1 LGKTGHFRKAGIAI
15 PSNLYE
21 EDLQQLDTQIQH
33 FNPLSIIFVGDLFHS
48 FANREHEAFVSWRN
62 EYPNIN
68 MHLVKGNHDILKAS
82 DYSQMQLIIHEQQL
96 IIGGFCFV
104 HDTANTKIDE
114 TFYYISGHFHPG
126 IQMKGL
132 GKQSLKFSCFYF
144 GESIGILPAFGKFTG
159 LAIVEPTDK
168 DTVFAIVN
176 QQVIKVHG

>member
-1 LGKTGHFRKAGIAI
+1 
-15 PSNLYE
+15 
-21 EDLQQLDTQIQH
+21 
-33 FNPLSIIFVGDLFHS
+33 
-48 FANREHEAFVSWRN
+48 
-62 EYPNIN
+62 

-114 TFYYISGHFHPG
+114 TFYYISGHIHPG

-132 GKQSLKFSCFYF
+132 GKQFLKFPCFYF

-159 LAIVEPTDK
+159 LAMLEPTNN